1 MSWKRT
7 GSANRRFREPATW
20 TRGAHLQYEII
31 PTQEGV
37 RAQRKNVREEM
48 IFQMRRGNR
57 AEILCLSDGFIERA
71 SSLSALFAWLSRFH
85 RSSASGGGPH
95 TIKAWQHHPSP
106 SLSLSLSLSVCLS
119 VSPLTA
125 VKQERC
131 STATL
136 LVLLSSSEERTDAA
150 AEHFPIARCRGL
162 HAMTRCAV
170 ADPVLRHE
178 DSVEEH
184 RGKAQAKFDGV
195 TAHRRP
201 VRRAARI

>member
-1 MSWKRT
+1 
-7 GSANRRFREPATW
+7 
-20 TRGAHLQYEII
+20 
-31 PTQEGV
+31 
-37 RAQRKNVREEM
+37 
-48 IFQMRRGNR
+48 MRRGNR
-57 AEILCLSDGFIERA
+57 AEILCLSELYRESFVLIG
-71 SSLSALFAWLSRFH
+71 ALRLALPVPPKLCVWRWSTHNKGMATPSFAL
-85 RSSASGGGPH
+85 
-95 TIKAWQHHPSP
+95 